1 MKLIQKYYRRLAKFR
16 LVRRYLYLNEVNKL
30 LEEYIKNRILSGSN
44 DQFIEQSRKE
54 LVNKQAEIKENEAL
68 VDFIKNL
75 K

>member
-1 MKLIQKYYRRLAKFR
+1 MTLIQKYYRRLAKFR
-16 LVRRYLYLNEVNKL
+16 LVRRYQYLNEVNKI

-44 DQFIEQSRKE
+44 DAFIEQSRKE
-54 LVNKQAEIKENEAL
+54 LVTKQAEIKENEAL